1 MSLVS
6 LSVTGVVV
14 EDVVPVSL
22 SLSCL
27 SGLFQLVLSIS
38 SVAAVEVYL
47 GHEEAMSLG
56 FGGSVLDVCLA
67 EVCV

>member
-14 EDVVPVSL
+14 EVVVPVSL

-27 SGLFQLVLSIS
+27 SGLFQLVLSVS
-38 SVAAVEVYL
+38 SVAAVEGV
-47 GHEEAMSLG
+47 SW
-56 FGGSVLDVCLA
+56 S
-67 EVCV
+67 